1 MTQVRLVWCS
11 LHLEAMQ
18 LAILDDHLRPHLLA
32 YLCGY
37 FIKVSLP
44 EGVCHFLLTIVSQH
58 IIQCLQLVVTQRLFE
73 KKWKLGRK
81 DIL

>member
-18 LAILDDHLRPHLLA
+18 LAILDDHVRPHSLA

-44 EGVCHFLLTIVSQH
+44 EGLCHLLLTIVS
-58 IIQCLQLVVTQRLFE
+58 
-73 KKWKLGRK
+73 
-81 DIL
+81 